1 MADLKGKK
9 KKKKPKPILEEAS
22 EQLVQLASKVEDI
35 VISEPSEPPEPAQ
48 DEELDAFVRYLILL
62 AALAQVLC
70 AWF

>member
-9 KKKKPKPILEEAS
+9 KKKKKIILEEAS

-48 DEELDAFVRYLILL
+48 DEELDAFVRYLI
-62 AALAQVLC
+62 
-70 AWF
+70 